1 MIAGFVEAA
10 LSAGTR
16 RMVLL
21 SGRGEEEAESCE
33 RVLMDSGA
41 DWTVLQSSWFSQNF
55 SESYLLDPILAGAL
69 ALPAGEV
76 GQPFTDADDIAEVA
90 ATILTEDGHV
100 GEVYELTGPR
110 TLTSSDARATIAEAT
125 GRGHHL
131 HPHPNRGLLRRLRPG
146 HRRQRRLEP
155 GAAGMSLREWQV
167 ATLVAATIT
176 MGRRAG
182 GGHHSGVC
190 LARLALVLHGRA
202 TGPHQRQ
209 RPPDRTGARDPH
221 LPAAGLTGPKRVRTV
236 PGLHGSIDEEVKE

>member
-90 ATILTEDGHV
+90 ATVLTEDGHV

-110 TLTSSDARATIAEAT
+110 TLTSADAVATIAEAT
-125 GRGHHL
+125 GRD
-131 HPHPNRGLLRRLRPG
+131 
-146 HRRQRRLEP
+146 
-155 GAAGMSLREWQV
+155 
-167 ATLVAATIT
+167 IT
-176 MGRRAG
+176 YTRIPTEDFFADY
-182 GGHHSGVC
+182 
-190 LARLALVLHGRA
+190 ARA
-202 TGPHQRQ
+202 T
-209 RPPDRTGARDPH
+209 
-221 LPAAGLTGPKRVRTV
+221 AANGVWNPEQ
-236 PGLHGSIDEEVKE
+236 PG